1 MSKAELL
8 RNLDE
13 ENRQWE
19 ALLGAIGEARMEEPG
34 VAGHWSIKDI
44 VAHITSWRRRTV
56 MRLQAQGRGEP
67 EPPPYWPPN
76 LKSDDDINAWFY
88 EMNHLRPVPEVLAE
102 SRHVYQQLRAAIES
116 LPESGLLDPQR
127 FPWLQGQPLTAAALY
142 SHFHDEH
149 EADMRAFLA
158 QQVSD

>member
-19 ALLGAIGEARMEEPG
+19 SLLARIGEARMDEPG
-34 VAGHWSIKDI
+34 VSGHWSIKDI
-44 VAHITSWRRRTV
+44 VAHLTSWRRRTV

-67 EPPPYWPPN
+67 EPPPYWPSN

-88 EMNHLRPVPEVLAE
+88 EKDHLRPVSEVLAD
-102 SRHVYQQLRAAIES
+102 SRQVFQQLRAAIAS
-116 LPESGLLDPQR
+116 LPEADLMDPQR
-127 FPWLQGQPLTAAALY
+127 FPWLGGQPLTAAALY
-142 SHFHDEH
+142 AHFHDEH
-149 EADMRAFLA
+149 EPDLRAWLA